1 MYMMDINF
9 IFEQSKFL
17 SGMLQYFFHYTE
29 LSQSRLLCSFLR
41 WQFWRNAILWRK
53 NKKFR
58 SISITSRS
66 TITKKNQIMKANL
79 YMNKLEKYT
88 ITTISFLWNLWTWK
102 TRTVSEICWWRLI
115 ILFSMGRILNLRT
128 SFTRKLKLPWTIN
141 DKWFWTSYL
150 HKYLL

>member
-17 SGMLQYFFHYTE
+17 SGMLQYYFRHTE
-29 LSQSRLLCSFLR
+29 LSQSRLLWSFLR
-41 WQFWRNAILWRK
+41 WQFWRNATLWRK

-58 SISITSRS
+58 STSITSLS
-66 TITKKNQIMKANL
+66 TTTKKNQIMKANL

-115 ILFSMGRILNLRT
+115 IRFSTGRILSQRT

-150 HKYLL
+150 HRCLL